1 MATSNHSSVPEG
13 FKEVPGYDGR
23 YFINQQGEVWGT
35 CRSKVLRTYTHNNF
49 DYPYIK
55 ARKNSKYLTT
65 TIHSLM
71 RLVWMPPAP
80 GPIGVKRGMW
90 CVNHKDGD
98 KANNCINNLEWTTCE
113 ENIRHAWRN
122 GLCNPKHGESC
133 SNAIF
138 SSDQVRQIRIRL
150 ISGEKVG
157 HLALEFD
164 VPRATIKKMQWYI
177 SWKHQDHD
185 LIDAMAQICSS
196 KWIGILK
203 SKLENGE
210 RMEACYKPKNR

>member
-55 ARKNSKYLTT
+55 ARKNGKYCTT
-65 TIHSLM
+65 TLYYLM
-71 RLVWMPPAP
+71 RLTWMPPAP
-80 GPIGVKRGMW
+80 GVVGIGKGLW
-90 CVNHKDGD
+90 CINHKDGN
-98 KANNCINNLEWTTCE
+98 KANNCISNLEWTTCE
-113 ENIRHAWRN
+113 ENTRHAWRN
-122 GLCNPKHGESC
+122 GLCNPRHGERC
-133 SNAIF
+133 PNAIF
-138 SSDQVRQIRIRL
+138 SSNQVRQIRIRL

-185 LIDAMAQICSS
+185 LIDAMAKICSS

>member
-23 YFINQQGEVWGT
+23 YFINQQGKVWGT
-35 CRSKVLRTYTHNNF
+35 CRSKVLHTYTHRNF

-55 ARKNSKYLTT
+55 ARKNGKYYTT
-65 TIHSLM
+65 TVYYLM
-71 RLVWMPPAP
+71 RLTWMEPAP
-80 GPIGVKRGMW
+80 GPVGIGKGFW
-90 CVNHKDGD
+90 CINHKDGN
-98 KANNCINNLEWTTCE
+98 KKNSCIDNLEWTTCE
-113 ENIRHAWRN
+113 ENIRHAWRS
-122 GLCNPKHGESC
+122 GLCNPRHGERC

-138 SSDQVRQIRIRL
+138 TSDQVRQIRLRL
-150 ISGEKVG
+150 ILGEKAG
-157 HLALEFD
+157 YLALEFD

-210 RMEACYKPKNR
+210 RMEACYRSKNR